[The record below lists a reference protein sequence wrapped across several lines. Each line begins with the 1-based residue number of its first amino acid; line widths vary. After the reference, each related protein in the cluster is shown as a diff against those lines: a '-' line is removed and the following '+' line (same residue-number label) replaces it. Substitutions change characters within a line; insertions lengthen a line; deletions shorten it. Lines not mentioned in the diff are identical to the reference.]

1 MVSSQVPY
9 TMKAYWGVSI
19 RELHL
24 SLWRPWSVLEG
35 QMQQGTIL
43 QDHYQHKGTSLQYP
57 LSCVSGYIN
66 GKFWMNFLHAL
77 KRNETYTEGVTRPGT
92 RDVNSSF
99 SIVTN
104 NQVKAVMVG

>member
-1 MVSSQVPY
+1 
-9 TMKAYWGVSI
+9 
-19 RELHL
+19 
-24 SLWRPWSVLEG
+24 
-35 QMQQGTIL
+35 
-43 QDHYQHKGTSLQYP
+43 
-57 LSCVSGYIN
+57 
-66 GKFWMNFLHAL
+66 MNFLHAL